1 MPRTTPP
8 FLALASAGPRLA
20 AVLFASA
27 LSWLAMSWLTPGT
40 ADAAQVRTRVVL
52 NGDAVPVSFND
63 GDSFRVLS
71 GTYSGAQARL
81 AGFNTLESHGP
92 VHQWGGWTA
101 KEMYVLAKMAMYHGR
116 RGVWHCTSDG
126 KTDTYGRMLT
136 WCPDLAESLI
146 RAGLAHVMSV
156 DDTPGKPELIEAQR
170 EAQRAR
176 RGIWAHGVPPFVLTS
191 LHSVEEDTTGEG
203 TYNRLV
209 STDDGHSVKWKHTD
223 RYDECAKICH
233 MVYAVDE
240 SKVDEVAAAVAAD
253 SKASKWVG
261 KLSPAE
267 LRQAVLE
274 FARWRHTSRA
284 IAKDGR
290 LDFEAYL
297 QGKADAG
304 AFGNQSSQPGSCMI
318 HVPFERRYGG
328 GRAACLR

>member
-1 MPRTTPP
+1 MPHIVKSKLSSAPRTAV
-8 FLALASAGPRLA
+8 FLAALLAFVVPALMSATASA
-20 AVLFASA
+20 
-27 LSWLAMSWLTPGT
+27 
-40 ADAAQVRTRVVL
+40 AQARTRVIL

-63 GDSFRVLS
+63 GDSFRVLA
-71 GTYSGAQARL
+71 GTHSGAQARL

-92 VHQWGGWTA
+92 VHAWGSWTV

-116 RGVWHCTSDG
+116 RGVWTCTSDG

-136 WCPDLAESLI
+136 YCPDLAESLI
-146 RAGLAHVMSV
+146 RNGLAHVMTV
-156 DDTPGKPELIEAQR
+156 DDKPGAPELIEAQR
-170 EAQRAR
+170 EAQRER
-176 RGIWAHGVPPFVLTS
+176 RGIWAHGIPPFVLTS

-209 STDDGHSVKWKHTD
+209 STVDGHSVKWKHTD

-233 MVYAVDE
+233 VVFDADAT
-240 SKVDEVAAAVAAD
+240 KVDDITEAVANDA
-253 SKASKWVG
+253 KVANIVG
-261 KLSPAE
+261 KLSRAE
-267 LRQAVLE
+267 LREAIE
-274 FARWRHTSRA
+274 DFAKWRHTSRA
-284 IAKDGR
+284 IPEKSR

-304 AFGNQSSQPGSCMI
+304 AFGNQTSRPGSCMV

>member
-1 MPRTTPP
+1 MRGKPKSFISAPSAAIRL
-8 FLALASAGPRLA
+8 FAWLAFALPMLLVSTLASAAPA
-20 AVLFASA
+20 
-27 LSWLAMSWLTPGT
+27 
-40 ADAAQVRTRVVL
+40 RTRVVL

-92 VHQWGGWTA
+92 VHVWGTWTV

-116 RGVWHCTSDG
+116 QGVWTCTSDG

-146 RAGLAHVMSV
+146 RNGLAHVMTI
-156 DDTPGKPELIEAQR
+156 DDEPGKPELVEAQR
-170 EAQRAR
+170 EAQRER

-209 STDDGHSVKWKHTD
+209 SSVDGHSVKWKHTD
-223 RYDECAKICH
+223 RYVECAKICH
-233 MVYAVDE
+233 MVYSVDDARI
-240 SKVDEVAAAVAAD
+240 DEVTETVANDPKVANI
-253 SKASKWVG
+253 VG
-261 KLSPAE
+261 KLSRVE
-267 LRQAVLE
+267 LREAVE
-274 FARWRHTSRA
+274 DFAKWRYTSRA
-284 IAKDGR
+284 IAQDKR

-304 AFGNQSSQPGSCMI
+304 AFGSQNRRSGSCMV

>member
-1 MPRTTPP
+1 MPSQTRSSFVSGSFAPV
-8 FLALASAGPRLA
+8 LAVLAGISLWLFAASAE
-20 AVLFASA
+20 
-27 LSWLAMSWLTPGT
+27 
-40 ADAAQVRTRVVL
+40 AAQVRTRVIL
-52 NGDAVPVSFND
+52 NGEAVPVSFND
-63 GDSFRVLS
+63 GDSFRVLA

-92 VHQWGGWTA
+92 VHAWGSWTE

-116 RGVWHCTSDG
+116 RGVWHCESDG

-136 WCPDLAESLI
+136 WCPDLAESMVRL
-146 RAGLAHVMSV
+146 GLAHVMSV
-156 DDTPGKPELIEAQR
+156 DDSPGKPELIEAQR

-176 RGIWAHGVPPFVLTS
+176 RGIWAHGIPPFVLTS

-223 RYDECAKICH
+223 RYSECAKICH
-233 MVYAVDE
+233 MVYEADE
-240 SKVDEVAAAVAAD
+240 AKVEEVTEAVATDPKVAGI
-253 SKASKWVG
+253 VG
-261 KLSPAE
+261 KLSREE
-267 LRQAVLE
+267 LRQAILE
-274 FARWRHTSRA
+274 FAKWRHTSRA
-284 IAKDGR
+284 IAKDRR
-290 LDFEAYL
+290 LEFEAYL

-304 AFGNQSSQPGSCMI
+304 AFGSSPGVPGSCMV